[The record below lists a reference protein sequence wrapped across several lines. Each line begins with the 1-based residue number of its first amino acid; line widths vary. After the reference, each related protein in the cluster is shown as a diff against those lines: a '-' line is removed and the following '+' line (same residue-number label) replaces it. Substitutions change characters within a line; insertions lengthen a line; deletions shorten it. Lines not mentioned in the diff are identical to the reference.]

1 MIVSIYETNC
11 LPEFHIL
18 FEDWKTILPSSS
30 ELAKQITITT
40 IRPNGIADL
49 YYFKAMSGTTT
60 KLQSTKSIPEP
71 HEFHC
76 EIRIYPDGITN
87 TQQIE
92 LYSVDFHE
100 SSSSSSFHEI
110 EMDID
115 DSHHQLR
122 LSPKKETKSGKE
134 KTQRQKLKYEEDN
147 NFRAAMLHVIADAF
161 VSVVTIVA
169 IAIAGT
175 VPQAWFLNPLVGII
189 GSLVIVS
196 WALQLIYDTASSLLD
211 ISPDPLLNEKIKK
224 ILEADGVSHVVD
236 LHIWKLGP
244 GKLGMIASLAT
255 SIKGRG
261 RNYYWNKLKKYKPLS
276 HVTIEIYD
284 DVELTN
290 ASPTRSVLSP
300 WQMER
305 DHDHDHGHGH
315 GHGHGHSH

>member
-1 MIVSIYETNC
+1 MILSIYETNC
-11 LPEFHIL
+11 PPEFQIT
-18 FEDWKTILPSSS
+18 FDDWKTVLPSP
-30 ELAKQITITT
+30 LALSKQVTVTT

-49 YYFKAMSGTTT
+49 YSFKPMINKDGLT
-60 KLQSTKSIPEP
+60 KLQSTQSIPEP

-76 EIRIYPDGITN
+76 EVRMYPEGITN
-87 TQQIE
+87 AHQIE

-100 SSSSSSFHEI
+100 SSSSSSSSSAFHEI
-110 EMDID
+110 EMDEN
-115 DSHHQLR
+115 SHHPLR
-122 LSPKKETKSGKE
+122 STGTLTKSGKE
-134 KTQRQKLKYEEDN
+134 KKQRQKLKYEEDN

-169 IAIAGT
+169 ITIAGT
-175 VPQAWFLNPLVGII
+175 VPKAWFLNPLVGII

-196 WALQLIYDTASSLLD
+196 WAVQLIYDTAGSLLD
-211 ISPDPLLNEKIKK
+211 ISPDPTLNEKLKK

-284 DVELTN
+284 DVELTGS
-290 ASPTRSVLSP
+290 SPSSTARGILSP
-300 WQMER
+300 LQI
-305 DHDHDHGHGH
+305 DHGHN
-315 GHGHGHSH
+315 HGHSH